1 MRVLVVGGAGYIGS
15 HVVYALKEA
24 GEDVW
29 ILDDLS
35 KGHREALRRIG
46 LQDRLIKGSMD
57 DKELVRQII
66 RDKKIEG
73 VMHFAAKI
81 EVGESMERPLL
92 YFNHNVSKT
101 ISLLEAMLQEK
112 VNKFIFS
119 SSAAVYGMPERVPID
134 EEHPKSP
141 VNVYG
146 ETKLMVEK
154 ILDWLDRTAGLKYAA
169 LRYFNAAGAHP
180 EGLIGEDHDPETHL
194 IPIVLQVALG
204 KRDHV
209 KIFGT
214 DYPTPDGTAIRDYIH
229 VMDLAS
235 AHILALE
242 KLLKGERSLKLNLG
256 NGNGFS
262 VKEVIETAR
271 KITGKEIKAIEWE
284 RRKGD
289 PAILVA
295 SSRKAQEI
303 LGWRPEYP
311 DLSVIIEHAWKWHSA
326 NPNGY
331 ME

>member
-1 MRVLVVGGAGYIGS
+1 MRVLVIGGAGYIGS
-15 HVVYALKEA
+15 HVVLALKEA

-29 ILDDLS
+29 VLDDLS
-35 KGHREALRRIG
+35 KGHREALRRISME
-46 LQDRLIKGSMD
+46 DRLITGSMD
-57 DKELVRQII
+57 DEELVRQII

-81 EVGESMERPLL
+81 EVGESMDKPLL
-92 YFNHNVSKT
+92 YFEHNVSKT
-101 ISLLEAMLQEK
+101 INLLKAMLEENVK
-112 VNKFIFS
+112 KFIFS
-119 SSAAVYGMPERVPID
+119 SSAAVYGMPQKIPIE
-134 EEHPKSP
+134 EEHPQKP

-146 ETKLMVEK
+146 ETKLMVER
-154 ILDWLDRTAGLKYAA
+154 ILDWLDRTAGLKYVA
-169 LRYFNAAGAHP
+169 LRYFNAAGAQP
-180 EGLIGEDHDPETHL
+180 DGLIGEDHHPETHL

-242 KLLKGERSLKLNLG
+242 NLLKGGESLKLNLG

-289 PAILVA
+289 PAVLVA
-295 SSRKAQEI
+295 SSDRAKEV
-303 LGWRPEYP
+303 LGWKPEYP
-311 DLSVIIEHAWKWHSA
+311 ELPTIVEHAWKWHSN
-326 NPNGY
+326 NPDGY
-331 ME
+331 SE